1 MIDITAG
8 NMAKYSGNEL
18 SQRMMPMI
26 KPMTTGSSGMK
37 ERGGFTIAEYKQLNC
52 IHNHKKTSYAY
63 YAPKQYGKKQWLK
76 SY

>member
-18 SQRMMPMI
+18 SQIMMPMI

-37 ERGGFTIAEYKQLNC
+37 ERGGFTIAEYN
-52 IHNHKKTSYAY
+52 ISN
-63 YAPKQYGKKQWLK
+63 
-76 SY
+76 